1 MVYLPPWQ
9 ETLPFHLLAGCNWSV
24 APFGAVHHANNRLP
38 AEDGNKS
45 VESALATANK
55 AKRRS
60 FPDTFRCC
68 ACRSSFPLGDRG
80 AQIEPRSTTTTKTLV
95 SLVQP
100 GDTPSV
106 FSYHRLLNRNAVRT
120 AKVTGS
126 FTASSA
132 FLAFPSPWLLSTRC
146 VLSV

>member
-1 MVYLPPWQ
+1 MISPKSYSMQLFSRVQGYPIQIPPPPPSNPGSPDIPFIFAEHVTISRGLRDRQARLFTVQVQVVYLPPWQ

-60 FPDTFRCC
+60 FPDTFRC
-68 ACRSSFPLGDRG
+68 
-80 AQIEPRSTTTTKTLV
+80 
-95 SLVQP
+95 
-100 GDTPSV
+100 
-106 FSYHRLLNRNAVRT
+106 
-120 AKVTGS
+120 
-126 FTASSA
+126 
-132 FLAFPSPWLLSTRC
+132 
-146 VLSV
+146 